1 MSEVNLSIDGKVA
14 LVVGGSKGICRS
26 IALAFAEHGANV
38 AIVARG
44 REALEATCRDIEA
57 TGHRC
62 LALKADMSS
71 EDEWP
76 RIVDQTVS
84 AFGGV
89 DILVYGAATAEN
101 IAPIIR
107 STSEGWD
114 LVMRVN
120 LKGAFMVSRLCHRH
134 MKSRG
139 GGSVIHITSNECI
152 RPSFGL
158 GTYSISKGAM
168 VTMTQVCAKEWASD
182 GIRVNCIAP
191 GLVRTELA
199 EPLVKMV
206 EKSGRYPN
214 PLRRIGEPNEIAG
227 IALYLASSAGGYA
240 TGQTFVV
247 DGGELIYAPLDT
259 VDQ

>member
-1 MSEVNLSIDGKVA
+1 MPEVNFSLNGNVA
-14 LVVGGSKGICRS
+14 LVTGGSKGIGRS
-26 IALAFAEHGANV
+26 IALAFAEHGTNV

-44 REALEATCRDIEA
+44 HDALDATRRDIEA
-57 TGHRC
+57 AGREC
-62 LALKADMSS
+62 LALSADMSR
-71 EDEWP
+71 EDDWE
-76 RIVDQTVS
+76 RIVDETVT

-101 IAPIIR
+101 YGPITR

-114 LVMRVN
+114 RVMRVN
-120 LKGAFMVSRLCHRH
+120 LKAAFMVAKLCHPH
-134 MKSRG
+134 MKRRG

-158 GTYSISKGAM
+158 GSYSISKGAM
-168 VTMTQVCAKEWASD
+168 VTMMQVCAKEWARD
-182 GIRVNCIAP
+182 NIRVNCIAP

-206 EKSGRYPN
+206 EESRRYPN
-214 PLRRIGEPNEIAG
+214 PMKRIGEPGEIAG
-227 IALYLASSAGGYA
+227 LALYLASPAGAYA

-247 DGGELIYAPLDT
+247 DGGELVYAPLDN
-259 VDQ
+259 Q